1 MGPFIG
7 LLMPLPFL
15 YYTTKLGL
23 TPGLKLLALT
33 LLAIA
38 LFGQWAGHSQ
48 GLLFA
53 VQFSLLGV
61 FLSIL
66 FRKGFGPGQTVVLAT
81 GFLLVLSLAFLGY
94 VALQKDV
101 GPWELIRRY
110 LGENLDAGLRP
121 DEGAGASPENAMAF
135 RQFRETLTQVLFTIF
150 PALMVVGT
158 GFAVWLNMV
167 LALRLFRVTQLE
179 VPEYFHL
186 ERWWAPE
193 HLVWVLLASGFALF
207 LTSGGIQFVA
217 INVLIIVMAVY
228 MFHGLSIVVFFLEK
242 YHAPSWMR
250 IGLYI
255 LIAVQ
260 QLFLVVLALA
270 GLFDQWIDFR
280 KIRRQSTDLGAGGE

>member
-23 TPGLKLLALT
+23 TPGVKLLALT

-38 LFGQWAGHSQ
+38 LFGRWAGNSQ

-66 FRKGFGPGQTVVLAT
+66 LRKGFGPGQTVVLAT

-101 GPWELIRRY
+101 GLWELVRRY

-121 DEGAGASPENAMAF
+121 HEGAGASSENEMAF

-158 GFAVWLNMV
+158 GFAVWLNVV

-179 VPEYFHL
+179 VPKFFHL

-207 LTSGGIQFVA
+207 LTSGGIQFIA